1 MNLDKLFRPDN
12 ENMTAEPIYDYS
24 FKHFILDAVSGRKA
38 DLASKKHL
46 VFEGRALNDKPCKLQ
61 IAFVTNDGSAFG
73 KIIEIGTTT
82 GEYKLALAD
91 LIPVQTVTLPRPY
104 PSFLPY
110 YLDHGIHKSFDISQ
124 VESLQFSIGPGI
136 PEGERE
142 EAHGVGMMGVWL
154 E

>member
-1 MNLDKLFRPDN
+1 M
-12 ENMTAEPIYDYS
+12 
-24 FKHFILDAVSGRKA
+24 
-38 DLASKKHL
+38 
-46 VFEGRALNDKPCKLQ
+46 
-61 IAFVTNDGSAFG
+61 TNDGSAFG